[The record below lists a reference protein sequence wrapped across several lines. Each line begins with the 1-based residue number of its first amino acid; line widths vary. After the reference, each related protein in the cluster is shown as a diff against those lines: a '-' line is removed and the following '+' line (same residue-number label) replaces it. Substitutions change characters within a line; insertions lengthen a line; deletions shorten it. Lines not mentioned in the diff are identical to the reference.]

1 MGPMI
6 IDNDGR
12 TAGYIDNRNDQFK
25 IAGSNLYLSGVHRIR
40 LQVGALSGNTYI
52 QFYGIIGEN
61 PKYPTYMD
69 NITRTPCAC
78 GWGAHHVYHQGQVFP
93 RQTGAPIRSWE
104 IIELVLDC
112 VNHKISYCIIHKNSK
127 SSVEHIVVDTEL
139 CPFPWKWYLHLYGKM
154 WCVRL
159 L

>member
-1 MGPMI
+1 MGPMS
-6 IDNDGR
+6 IDNNGR
-12 TAGYIDNRNDQFK
+12 TAGYIDNRNDQFI
-25 IAGSNLYLSGVHRIR
+25 IAGSNLYSSGVHRIR
-40 LQVGALSGNTYI
+40 LQVGAWSENTFI

-61 PKYPTYMD
+61 PKYRTYMG
-69 NITRTPCAC
+69 NILEKPCAC
-78 GWGAHHVYHQGQVFP
+78 GWSAHGGYHHGQVFP
-93 RQTGAPIRSWE
+93 RQTDLPIRPGN

-154 WCVRL
+154 WCLRL
-159 L
+159 V